1 MNALRRGVVGFEA
14 RKAPVLPARPAP
26 RPALAAAIVAA
37 FALLAILLAG
47 AAGLTPRASAWAE
60 AHLEAPA
67 SPWESPAPMRLLAI
81 ASPTATAVSTEP
93 RRRLDGAD
101 PDDSADAQFQPP
113 GAEASFCARTPAPMR
128 VTALP
133 REFTP
138 RCARAP
144 PA

>member
-1 MNALRRGVVGFEA
+1 
-14 RKAPVLPARPAP
+14 
-26 RPALAAAIVAA
+26 VAA

-47 AAGLTPRASAWAE
+47 AAGLPPRATALAE

-67 SPWESPAPMRLLAI
+67 SPWESPTPMRLLAI
-81 ASPTATAVSTEP
+81 TSPTATAVSTEP
-93 RRRLDGAD
+93 RRRLDGAG
-101 PDDSADAQFQPP
+101 PDDSAEAQSQPRA
-113 GAEASFCARTPAPMR
+113 AEASFCARTPAPMR
-128 VTALP
+128 AAALP